1 VSGGDARTGPV
12 LVLVG
17 PSGAGKTTVGQL
29 LAERLGVGFLD
40 TDAVVVARAGKPVSD
55 IFVDDGEPAFRALEQ
70 EAVAA
75 ALAGH
80 TGVLALGGGAVLA
93 EPTRQRL
100 AGHRVV
106 FLSVGLADA
115 VRRIGLAR
123 DRPLLAMNPRAEL
136 RVMLAERQP
145 VYESVATV
153 TVPTDGRTPADVAAE
168 VLAAVP
174 VR

>member
-1 VSGGDARTGPV
+1 MSAGGPV

-17 PSGAGKTTVGQL
+17 PSGAGKTTIGQL

-40 TDAVVVARAGKPVSD
+40 TDAAVAARAGKPVPE
-55 IFVDDGEPAFRALEQ
+55 IFFDDGEPVFRALEQ

-75 ALAGH
+75 ALTEH

-93 EPTRQRL
+93 EPTRRRL

-106 FLSVGLADA
+106 FLTVGLADA
-115 VRRIGLAR
+115 VRRVGLAR
-123 DRPLLAMNPRAEL
+123 DRPLLALNPRAEL
-136 RVMLAERQP
+136 RVMLARRQP
-145 VYESVATV
+145 VYESVATL
-153 TVPTDGRTPADVAAE
+153 TVPTDGRTPEEVAAE

-174 VR
+174 DR